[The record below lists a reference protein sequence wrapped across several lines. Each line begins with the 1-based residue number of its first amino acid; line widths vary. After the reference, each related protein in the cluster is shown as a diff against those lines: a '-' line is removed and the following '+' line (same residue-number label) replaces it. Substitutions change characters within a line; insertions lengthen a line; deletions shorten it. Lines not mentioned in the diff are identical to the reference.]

1 MAVDAVV
8 VVAGALPQPAVAV
21 VVVEQLP
28 QAAHNAVAHRRQQL
42 LRQQLLR
49 QQLLRQQ
56 LQFLLFQRLR
66 RVTRPIPTPQPLQQ
80 RAVAVVLAVQPPAL
94 PQQPPV
100 VDSEVVPEAVPLRQL
115 AAQPH
120 QVVAAPQ
127 HRLLARR

>member
-1 MAVDAVV
+1 MEAAEV
-8 VVAGALPQPAVAV
+8 VVAAGQLRLPAVAAAEV
-21 VVVEQLP
+21 AQLL
-28 QAAHNAVAHRRQQL
+28 QQEHNAVRRRQQ
-42 LRQQLLR
+42 R
-49 QQLLRQQ
+49 LRQQ

-80 RAVAVVLAVQPPAL
+80 RAVAVVLAVQLPAL

-120 QVVAAPQ
+120 PVVEAPQ